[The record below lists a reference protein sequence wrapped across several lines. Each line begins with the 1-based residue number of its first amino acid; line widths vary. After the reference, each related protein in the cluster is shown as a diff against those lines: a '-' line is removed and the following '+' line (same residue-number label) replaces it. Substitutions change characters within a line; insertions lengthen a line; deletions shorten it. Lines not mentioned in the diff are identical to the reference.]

1 MPTFVP
7 HDKRRS
13 RVTDGERRSRT
24 CRSGGARKRGG
35 GGGRF
40 IWGNP
45 QQDVDDALRSFR
57 SGRGVVAA
65 TARAHTDV
73 DDPAEPALRPAL
85 PRLARQRSCPA
96 DPTLRWNPHVAIKRA
111 PAIAAAIAA
120 PERPAPAVAQPA
132 LKRLS
137 SHESGDLGSSAALF
151 LRLGR
156 LSGGSAPA
164 SAPAAAALADAE
176 WGSIDPML
184 LEQMTDRRIEATTG
198 LATAGHRYAGQHKQ
212 ATAAA
217 ATAPAEAAVDADAD
231 AAPAAAADAAAPA
244 AVDSDADA
252 APAAL
257 TASSSGGACAK
268 RVMRELRRELPKS
281 LDLGSRGSMFL
292 RFDDEQLQY
301 MRVLITG
308 VEGTPYANGVFLF
321 DVFCPADYP
330 NVHPLVTHVTPGA
343 TTIKGKHTPGG
354 FSPNLHADSGKVCL
368 SLLGTWAGLGWKPGK
383 SNIYQ
388 VLSSI
393 QWMILAA
400 EEPYY
405 MEPGNGG
412 WEGTAPP
419 PGDARTKQPQV
430 VWYRELVEYAT
441 MKIAIL
447 RPLEYCAAAAGAGEG
462 VAAATEPEKEK
473 SKSSTAAASENA
485 IFGAF
490 LPVLLAHFRSKR
502 KSILATLHGW
512 IARDG
517 TTKEHRARL
526 EELVPQL
533 QAAFGRLMGRGAAA
547 ADLNVAQQQ
556 VEHVLATMQALD
568 VLREAAAKLGAPRA
582 PAPRAPAAPDVQAL
596 LALQRELHEA
606 EQSLTAVA
614 RPDPPTPPSSPALS
628 ADAGACVEAGA
639 GGGGGSED
647 EDEDEVDDSPFG
659 ATEQHEEQN
668 DY

>member
-1 MPTFVP
+1 M
-7 HDKRRS
+7 
-13 RVTDGERRSRT
+13 
-24 CRSGGARKRGG
+24 RKSSP
-35 GGGRF
+35 F
-40 IWGNP
+40 
-45 QQDVDDALRSFR
+45 AS
-57 SGRGVVAA
+57 
-65 TARAHTDV
+65 ARASRRRRRRRRH
-73 DDPAEPALRPAL
+73 
-85 PRLARQRSCPA
+85 
-96 DPTLRWNPHVAIKRA
+96 
-111 PAIAAAIAA
+111 
-120 PERPAPAVAQPA
+120 
-132 LKRLS
+132 
-137 SHESGDLGSSAALF
+137 
-151 LRLGR
+151 
-156 LSGGSAPA
+156 
-164 SAPAAAALADAE
+164 AALADAE
-176 WGSIDPML
+176 WGSIDPVL

-217 ATAPAEAAVDADAD
+217 ATAPAEDGSAEAAPAAVDADAD
-231 AAPAAAADAAAPA
+231 AAPAAP
-244 AVDSDADA
+244 
-252 APAAL
+252 

-343 TTIKGKHTPGG
+343 TAIKGKHTPGG

-447 RPLEYCAAAAGAGEG
+447 RPLEYCAAAVAAGASAGAGAGAGAGAATAGAGEG
-462 VAAATEPEKEK
+462 VAAATEPEMETEK
-473 SKSSTAAASENA
+473 SKSSTTATSENA

-490 LPVLLAHFRSKR
+490 LPVLVAHFRSKR

-533 QAAFGRLMGRGAAA
+533 QAAFGRFMGRGAAA

-582 PAPRAPAAPDVQAL
+582 PVPRAPAAPGVQEL

-606 EQSLTAVA
+606 EQSLAAVA
-614 RPDPPTPPSSPALS
+614 RPDPPTPPSSPALG
-628 ADAGACVEAGA
+628 ADAGACAGAGA
-639 GGGGGSED
+639 GGGGGCED

-659 ATEQHEEQN
+659 ATEQHKEHN